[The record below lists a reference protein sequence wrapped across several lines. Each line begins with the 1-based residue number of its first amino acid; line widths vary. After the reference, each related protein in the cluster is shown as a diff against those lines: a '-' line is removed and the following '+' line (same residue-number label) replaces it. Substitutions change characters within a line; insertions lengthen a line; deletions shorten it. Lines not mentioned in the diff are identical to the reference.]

1 MELPKP
7 REIYRHFKGNL
18 YQIVAIA
25 EHSETGEQ
33 LVIYQAL
40 YGEMKIYA
48 RPLEMFASPV
58 DREKYPDVTQEM
70 RFEKVETA
78 AEPVP
83 SASMASEGPASDAQS
98 ASANGEGASCG
109 EGASAV
115 ENASAGAADSQPDPK
130 VLEFLDAQS
139 TQERLE
145 VLALLHPRITEQML
159 QTMAYSCDVELPEG
173 ELEAQYQSLQ
183 KCLMTKAKYE
193 TTRLRD

>member
-83 SASMASEGPASDAQS
+83 SASMASEGPVSDAQS
-98 ASANGEGASCG
+98 ASANGEGAS
-109 EGASAV
+109 AV
-115 ENASAGAADSQPDPK
+115 ENVSAGAADSQPDPK
-130 VLEFLDAQS
+130 MLEFLDAQS
-139 TQERLE
+139 TEERLE

-159 QTMAYSCDVELPEG
+159 QTMAFSCDVELPEG

>member
-58 DREKYPDVTQEM
+58 DREKYPDVTQER

-83 SASMASEGPASDAQS
+83 SASMASEEAASDAQS
-98 ASANGEGASCG
+98 ASANGEGAS
-109 EGASAV
+109 AV
-115 ENASAGAADSQPDPK
+115 ENVSAGAADSQPDPK
-130 VLEFLDAQS
+130 MLEFLDAQS
-139 TQERLE
+139 TEERLE

>member
-83 SASMASEGPASDAQS
+83 SASMASEEAASDAQS
-98 ASANGEGASCG
+98 ASANGEGAS
-109 EGASAV
+109 AV
-115 ENASAGAADSQPDPK
+115 ENVSAGAADSQPDPK
-130 VLEFLDAQS
+130 MLEFLDAQS
-139 TQERLE
+139 TEERLE

-183 KCLMTKAKYE
+183 KCLTTKAKYE

>member
-83 SASMASEGPASDAQS
+83 SASMASEEAASDAQS
-98 ASANGEGASCG
+98 ASANGEGAS
-109 EGASAV
+109 AV
-115 ENASAGAADSQPDPK
+115 ENVSAGAADSQPDPK
-130 VLEFLDAQS
+130 MLEFLDAQS
-139 TQERLE
+139 TEERLE

>member
-48 RPLEMFASPV
+48 RPLEMFTSPV

-83 SASMASEGPASDAQS
+83 VAEVASEEAAADAQS
-98 ASANGEGASCG
+98 VPSAGES
-109 EGASAV
+109 ASAV

-130 VLEFLDAQS
+130 MLEFLDAQS
-139 TQERLE
+139 TQERLQ